1 MKTANIRRL
10 VGTAILAAIVV
21 VLQALSSY
29 FKFGAVELSF
39 VLIPIVVGAA
49 MYGVTTGTFLGVV
62 FGIVVLFQPGTVTF
76 HQITVFGTCL
86 TVLLK
91 GALAGLV
98 TGLVYRALKNK
109 NEWVA
114 IYVSAALCP
123 IVNTAV
129 FAVGLMVFFGG
140 DLMAA
145 LAIFIT
151 LNFALELVINILCA
165 PVLFRILHAI
175 EKR

>member
-1 MKTANIRRL
+1 MKTAKTRRL

-49 MYGVTTGTFLGVV
+49 TYGIATGAFLGAV
-62 FGIVVLFQPGTVTF
+62 FGIVVLCQPGTVPF
-76 HQITVFGTCL
+76 YQITVFGTVV

-98 TGLVYRALKNK
+98 TGIVYRGLRKK

-123 IVNTAV
+123 IVNTAI
-129 FAVGLMVFFGG
+129 FAVGLMTFFGG

-151 LNFALELVINILCA
+151 LNFGLELVINILCA
-165 PVLFRILHAI
+165 PVIYRILRAI
-175 EKR
+175 NK